1 MGLRALARKLTHPVE
16 DQHREA
22 LSEYCDQ
29 LEGVTPIDEVAPR
42 SPTRVAGEVQV
53 MRIVPRA
60 GAPSLEVTVSDGKG
74 QVIAV
79 FYGRRRIGGVT
90 PGRRLILEGVAA
102 EKDGRLLIHNP
113 VYQLLP

>member
-1 MGLRALARKLTHPVE
+1 MGLRALAKKLTHPVE
-16 DQHREA
+16 DHHREA
-22 LSEYCDQ
+22 LSEYCGH
-29 LEGVTPIDEVAPR
+29 LEDVTPLDDVTPR

-60 GAPSLEVTVSDGKG
+60 GAPSLEVTVSDGHG
-74 QVIAV
+74 QIVAV

-102 EKDGRLLIHNP
+102 EKDGRLFIHNP